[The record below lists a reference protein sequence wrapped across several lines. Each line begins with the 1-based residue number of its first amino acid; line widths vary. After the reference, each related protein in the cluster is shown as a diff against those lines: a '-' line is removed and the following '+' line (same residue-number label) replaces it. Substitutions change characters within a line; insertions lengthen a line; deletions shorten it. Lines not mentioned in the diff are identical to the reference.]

1 MGLCIS
7 KMEVSLLVFS
17 KTGELMVQATL
28 YFRMVLITMEKLLQ
42 GRQMISTDNL
52 IRSNFLTKED
62 LGKIC
67 LMVKQKK
74 KEEAISL
81 KELMFLIKKSREY

>member
-1 MGLCIS
+1 
-7 KMEVSLLVFS
+7 
-17 KTGELMVQATL
+17 
-28 YFRMVLITMEKLLQ
+28 
-42 GRQMISTDNL
+42 MISTDNL